1 MALRLEVLDLT
12 AFVKLIKE
20 CEIVSV
26 TDHSILIDAIASTHY
41 I

>member
-1 MALRLEVLDLT
+1 MALRLEVLELS

-20 CEIVSV
+20 SEIVSV
-26 TDHSILIDAIASTHY
+26 TDHSVLIDAIASTYY